1 MATLSFYIYNYT
13 KDEVCTYFG
22 MEGSALSPSR
32 GQKYEFPMN
41 NVSSLTQHMAVCTA
55 QRKPNVMRTEIV
67 EIHPAV

>member
-41 NVSSLTQHMAVCTA
+41 KEEKFHTINLKTN
-55 QRKPNVMRTEIV
+55 KKN
-67 EIHPAV
+67 